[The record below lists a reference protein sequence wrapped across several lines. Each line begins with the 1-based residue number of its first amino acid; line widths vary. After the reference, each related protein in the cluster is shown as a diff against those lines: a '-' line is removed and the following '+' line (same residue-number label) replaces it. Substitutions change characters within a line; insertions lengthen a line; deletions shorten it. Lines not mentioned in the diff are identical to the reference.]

1 MGKRTRVTIFKTKLM
16 RLCRT
21 AVVRLHDGSSHDI
34 ALIEGDAS
42 YTALMRRLAT
52 GPMDRTPD
60 HFNSNLDKL
69 HYLKSRATRLANKL
83 AGRPATPETAI
94 LATMVSKLVDAT
106 QTWLGSGHAVG
117 TAVLSSPD
125 RIRLTDEEI
134 GDIFDYL
141 KLQNLMDEPTSLYQL
156 YTTSAA
162 YAGHGKGLC
171 RTYIDAYSCE
181 REESELPDQRV
192 LHLDLN
198 TDTLS
203 DTLKTLRSAYDG
215 SVDATFVDP
224 ELGFRH
230 EDARLATADEDD
242 TISEAYWIDVSKRV
256 RELITK
262 PLQRVYMPHV
272 TELLLSG
279 PHATNERF
287 HDAVRAAFQD
297 LDADE
302 SVLASLGHGNGSLS
316 GHEEWRSPL
325 KFATA
330 RGAAEIAK
338 RRQEGPVQCAQSEEC
353 RHRRESVHGT
363 RDSALLVQQPESRP
377 LQGFLSHFF

>member
-1 MGKRTRVTIFKTKLM
+1 MGKRMRVTISKTRLM
-16 RLCRT
+16 KLCRT
-21 AVVRLHDGSSHDI
+21 AVVRLHDGSFDDI
-34 ALIEGDAS
+34 ALIEGDPS
-42 YTALMRRLAT
+42 YIALMRQLVT

-60 HFNSNLDKL
+60 HYDSTWDKL
-69 HYLKSRATRLANKL
+69 QYLKSRASRLANKL

-94 LATMVSKLVDAT
+94 LATIVSKLVNAT
-106 QTWLGSGHAVG
+106 QTWLGCEHVVVAVM
-117 TAVLSSPD
+117 LSSPD
-125 RIRLTDEEI
+125 RIRLTDEEV

-141 KLQNLMDEPTSLYQL
+141 KLRNLMDKPKTLYQP
-156 YTTSAA
+156 YATSAA
-162 YAGHGKGLC
+162 YAGYGKGLC
-171 RTYIDAYSCE
+171 HAYIDAYACG

-198 TDTLS
+198 TETLS
-203 DTLKTLRSAYDG
+203 GTLKTLRSAYDG
-215 SVDATFVDP
+215 SVDATFLDP

-230 EDARLATADEDD
+230 EDARLATAHEDD

-256 RELITK
+256 RELFIK

-287 HDAVRAAFQD
+287 HDAIRAAFQD

-316 GHEEWRSPL
+316 GHEEWQSLL

-338 RRQEGPVQCAQSEEC
+338 RRQEGPVQCAQSDEC

-377 LQGFLSHFF
+377 LQGFLSHFL

>member
-1 MGKRTRVTIFKTKLM
+1 M
-16 RLCRT
+16 
-21 AVVRLHDGSSHDI
+21 VRLHDGSFHHV

-42 YTALMRRLAT
+42 YIDLMRQLAT
-52 GPMDRTPD
+52 GPVDRTPD
-60 HFNSNLDKL
+60 HLDSNWEKVQ
-69 HYLKSRATRLANKL
+69 YLKSRASRLAKKL
-83 AGRPATPETAI
+83 AGQPATPDTTI

-106 QTWLGSGHAVG
+106 QTWLGIEHAVG

-125 RIRLTDEEI
+125 RIRLTEEEV
-134 GDIFDYL
+134 GDIFDHL
-141 KLQNLMDEPTSLYQL
+141 KLRNLMDEPKSLYQL
-156 YTTSAA
+156 YATSAA

-171 RTYIDAYSCE
+171 RAYIDAYACE

-198 TDTLS
+198 TETLS
-203 DTLKTLRSAYDG
+203 GTLKTLRSAYDG
-215 SVDATFVDP
+215 SVDVTFVDP

-230 EDARLATADEDD
+230 EDARLATANGDD

-256 RELITK
+256 RELVIK

-279 PHATNERF
+279 PHATNTRF
-287 HDAVRAAFQD
+287 HKAIRTAFQD
-297 LDADE
+297 LDVDE
-302 SVLASLGHGNGSLS
+302 SVLASLGYGDGSLS
-316 GHEEWRSPL
+316 GHEEWRSLL

-363 RDSALLVQQPESRP
+363 RDSALLVQHPESRP
-377 LQGFLSHFF
+377 LQGFLSHFL